1 MDNASK
7 ALIIAGSI
15 LITILV
21 ITVGIYIFQQGKNVP
36 AVKITEDE
44 RAMINTF
51 NAKFTRI
58 SNQKQYK

>member
-7 ALIIAGSI
+7 ALIITGSI

-58 SNQKQYK
+58 SNK